1 MVFFSDNFV
10 ASFFESA
17 HGHQSAK
24 FILLKGGL
32 KRVPDS
38 FGCFSKSQL
47 LVLEEKS
54 LFLDRH

>member
-1 MVFFSDNFV
+1 MGVLKRV
-10 ASFFESA
+10 
-17 HGHQSAK
+17 
-24 FILLKGGL
+24 LLKGGL
-32 KRVPDS
+32 KRVPGS